1 MYKYLYETVNSTA
14 VNSLDVN
21 YRTKFENLEIVA
33 SIVNLKTPSV
43 TSQRLKQTDSHKAP
57 SYDSF
62 AVSTEQNYPCNHE

>member
-1 MYKYLYETVNSTA
+1 MYKYLYEAVGSAA

-33 SIVNLKTPSV
+33 WIVDLKTPTV
-43 TSQRLKQTDSHKAP
+43 TPQRLKQTDSHEAP

-62 AVSTEQNYPCNHE
+62 AVGTEQKLSLQS